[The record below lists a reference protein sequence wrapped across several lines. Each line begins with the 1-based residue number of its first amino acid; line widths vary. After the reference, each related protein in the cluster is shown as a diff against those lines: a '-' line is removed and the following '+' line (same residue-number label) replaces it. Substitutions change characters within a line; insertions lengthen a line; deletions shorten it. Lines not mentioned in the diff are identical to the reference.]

1 MFTMHTV
8 LEHASALDAAIHAIA
23 TVVADLGHGNFLLD
37 LHGGTLTCKRA
48 ASCLLHPETGDK
60 VLVSGPSRQQS
71 YLIAVLERDSAR
83 TARIGV
89 EGAMAIGYGGAVQ
102 VLSDDAI
109 SLESAALSLTSGQL
123 GIRAESAVVVAQELS
138 YQGRQWQGAL
148 GVLRHT
154 GQALEMLLDK
164 VRQVTRV
171 CYRQVEQTDHLRAGQ
186 LDYQA
191 RDYLR
196 LHGDH
201 VMVTSDKLLKMD
213 SKQIH
218 LG

>member
-1 MFTMHTV
+1 MHTV
-8 LEHASALDAAIHAIA
+8 LDHASAHEAAIHAIA

-37 LHGGTLTCKRA
+37 MHGGTLACKRA
-48 ASCLLHPETGDK
+48 ASCLLHPDTGDK

-89 EGAMAIGYGGAVQ
+89 AGAMAIGYGGALQ
-102 VLSDDAI
+102 LLSDDAI
-109 SLESAALSLTSGQL
+109 GLECAALSLASDRL
-123 GIRAESAVVVAQELS
+123 AIRTESALVVAQELS
-138 YQGRQWQGAL
+138 YHGRQWQGAL

-164 VRQVTRV
+164 VRQVARI

-191 RDYLR
+191 RDYVR
-196 LHGDH
+196 VHGDH
-201 VMVTSDKLLKMD
+201 VMVTSNKLLKMD

>member
-1 MFTMHTV
+1 MHTV
-8 LEHASALDAAIHAIA
+8 LAPASALDAAIHTIA

-48 ASCLLHPETGDK
+48 ASCLLHPDTGDK

-83 TARIGV
+83 TARVGV
-89 EGAMAIGYGGAVQ
+89 DGAMTIGYGGALQ

-109 SLESAALSLTSGQL
+109 RLESASLSLASGQL
-123 GIRAESAVVVAQELS
+123 DIRADSAVVVAQELS
-138 YQGRQWQGAL
+138 YHGRQWQGAL

-164 VRQVTRV
+164 VRQVARV

-191 RDYLR
+191 RDYVR